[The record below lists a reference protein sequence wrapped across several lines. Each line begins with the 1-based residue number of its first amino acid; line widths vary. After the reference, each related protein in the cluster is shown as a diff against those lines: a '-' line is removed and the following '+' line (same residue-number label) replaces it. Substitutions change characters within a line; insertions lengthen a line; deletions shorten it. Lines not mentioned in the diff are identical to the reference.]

1 MHGFPSG
8 AFLLPAIEGY
18 CSIKFESEAPRDSN
32 PLGGSYPI
40 YRQYPCGLRIRTA
53 NRATERRNRTVFTF
67 HRASEISQGGITDF
81 TMFSCIMR
89 MMQRS
94 IVPLVTCSG
103 WAGSNRR
110 HPLSIGALY
119 H

>member
-40 YRQYPCGLRIRTA
+40 YHRTLAGCGIEPPTGPPNDGIEPSLPSIA
-53 NRATERRNRTVFTF
+53 LPKLNQ
-67 HRASEISQGGITDF
+67 SQGGIADF

-110 HPLSIGALY
+110 H
-119 H
+119 